1 MVVAGLTITSHR
13 EEVVDFT
20 VPFFEETSAVLV
32 RVNLTKEED
41 LWKYFF
47 VPLKVNHKCLRMT
60 SLYFTRMQTILHWL
74 S

>member
-32 RVNLTKEED
+32 RANLTKEED
-41 LWKYFF
+41 LWKYFL
-47 VPLKVNHKCLRMT
+47 VPLKVNLKCLGVN
-60 SLYFTRMQTILHWL
+60 LLCNVIPIFH
-74 S
+74 